1 MPHANLEAANR
12 HPHRLE
18 VIEEESL
25 TPVQRLHQQFNEISA
40 RVDGIRRLVEIR
52 KAHGDDF
59 SSLWKRLQKAEA
71 EKKEAHAKLA
81 NAGRSKIL
89 SRK

>member
-1 MPHANLEAANR
+1 
-12 HPHRLE
+12 
-18 VIEEESL
+18 
-25 TPVQRLHQQFNEISA
+25 
-40 RVDGIRRLVEIR
+40 VEIR